1 MLELIGACV
10 WMVFMSLFG
19 CFGQNAPE
27 APADPVSRARHFV
40 AHCMTLLKS
49 ELYGAEIVELEPER
63 VVYRPAA
70 HQTARVLTFQGGLVL
85 RDGQRISELGP
96 NGSLAFEQVSPSQI
110 RIEIASEVSAQARH
124 RASVHLSVNQLA

>member
-19 CFGQNAPE
+19 CFGQNSPE

-40 AHCMTLLKS
+40 AHCLTLLKT

-70 HQTARVLTFQGGLVL
+70 QQTERVLTFQDGQVL
-85 RDGQRISELGP
+85 RDGKRISELGQ
-96 NGSLAFEQVSPSQI
+96 NGSLAFERVSPNGI
-110 RIEIASEVSAQARH
+110 KIEIASEVSASARH
-124 RASVHLSVNQLA
+124 RASVHLSVN